1 MILFVVLFFNDLQI
15 VFFLSLSVVVDP
27 SNLCDGLHYYEVYG
41 IDCKAPWRGPIFR
54 IPVTITKAKAV
65 TNQSLQV
72 SFSNMLFQPGLR

>member
-15 VFFLSLSVVVDP
+15 VFFLSLSVIVDP

-72 SFSNMLFQPGLR
+72 SFLNMLFQPGLR